1 MVESVEIVL
10 IFLLISLIFLVGMIV
25 MQLIESNNHKNDI
38 VGVLRIET
46 SDPDGPYMFLELHTS
61 ISELMKREDV
71 RLHVDT
77 TNYISR

>member
-1 MVESVEIVL
+1 MPESMGIAL
-10 IFLLISLIFLVGMIV
+10 IFLLIFLIV
-25 MQLIESNNHKNDI
+25 MTGILLMKENNDKNDI

>member
-1 MVESVEIVL
+1 MPESMGIAL
-10 IFLLISLIFLVGMIV
+10 IFLLIFLIV
-25 MQLIESNNHKNDI
+25 MTGILLMKENNDKNDI

-46 SDPDGPYMFLELHTS
+46 SDPDGPYMFLELYTS